1 MDKKWIY
8 AVIGGLAG
16 VVASVVLVM
25 PSIIPRAWADE
36 QPIRT
41 LQAVKHKALQLF
53 DRDLDLFKPQWS
65 TEPSVSQDVL
75 STQVVRKI
83 EAGKTSFVQVVTT
96 PSGVYSSD
104 GLDSPHVRYPGFNR
118 DTAREFDAVAYLSD
132 GTWVG
137 IKLRDA
143 DSVRALVP
151 MQSGGYMVVR
161 Q

>member
-8 AVIGGLAG
+8 AVIGGFAG
-16 VVASVVLVM
+16 VAASVVLVM
-25 PSIIPRAWADE
+25 PSIIPHAWADE
-36 QPIRT
+36 EPIRT
-41 LQAVKHKALQLF
+41 LQVAKHTALKLF

-75 STQVVRKI
+75 STHVVRKI
-83 EAGKTSFVQVVTT
+83 EAGKTSLVQVVTT
-96 PSGVYSSD
+96 SSGVYSSD

-132 GTWVG
+132 GSWVG

-151 MQSGGYMVVR
+151 TQNGGYLVVR